1 MYTQIQA
8 HSICRS
14 KIEEECN
21 FGNLRD
27 IIIPPFAVSVP
38 RIDMNKEAI
47 LGIPTN
53 RSKGRSNSNEW
64 GGAIDFKIDQSE
76 NINSLILNNHPNNNL
91 NNNNSSIITTTTN
104 NNSNNENNLN
114 DNGNLL
120 IPSSNL
126 SIINSN
132 SNANISS
139 SMSLSTQAQLVANT
153 TTTTLSVLTSPS
165 TSSSSP
171 SPISFGNNQQNNSN
185 SFSTA
190 QLISPAT
197 TTVSSKSNNTNQQT
211 STSNVTSTTTTTTST
226 SSGGSSKK
234 KDKNKQLDEE
244 EDCKEIIKVYDGN
257 AAFRKRL
264 FKTITVN
271 KNSSHIAI
279 VEASLRTF
287 HINDDPTRYYITV
300 PLSAS
305 NITSSPATSNCLD
318 DYQIEELIVDET
330 NPIKSIKSALFNSN
344 NLDGPRP
351 SILLRY
357 KDSENESIRI
367 YPGIIKFV
375 LDLSLFYSKR

>member
-1 MYTQIQA
+1 
-8 HSICRS
+8 
-14 KIEEECN
+14 
-21 FGNLRD
+21 
-27 IIIPPFAVSVP
+27 
-38 RIDMNKEAI
+38 MNKEAI

-76 NINSLILNNHPNNNL
+76 NTNSLILNNHPNNSITI
-91 NNNNSSIITTTTN
+91 NNNN

-132 SNANISS
+132 SNANI

-190 QLISPAT
+190 QLISSPAT
-197 TTVSSKSNNTNQQT
+197 TTTTASSKSNNTSQQT
-211 STSNVTSTTTTTTST
+211 STSNTSNVTSTTTTTST

-375 LDLSLFYSKR
+375 LDLSLF

>member
-1 MYTQIQA
+1 
-8 HSICRS
+8 
-14 KIEEECN
+14 
-21 FGNLRD
+21 
-27 IIIPPFAVSVP
+27 
-38 RIDMNKEAI
+38 
-47 LGIPTN
+47 
-53 RSKGRSNSNEW
+53 
-64 GGAIDFKIDQSE
+64 
-76 NINSLILNNHPNNNL
+76 LI
-91 NNNNSSIITTTTN
+91 S
-104 NNSNNENNLN
+104 
-114 DNGNLL
+114 
-120 IPSSNL
+120 
-126 SIINSN
+126 
-132 SNANISS
+132 
-139 SMSLSTQAQLVANT
+139 
-153 TTTTLSVLTSPS
+153 
-165 TSSSSP
+165 
-171 SPISFGNNQQNNSN
+171 
-185 SFSTA
+185 
-190 QLISPAT
+190 SPAT
-197 TTVSSKSNNTNQQT
+197 TTTTASSKSNNTSQQT
-211 STSNVTSTTTTTTST
+211 STSNTSNVTSTTTTST

-375 LDLSLFYSKR
+375 LDLSLF